1 MKQRV
6 PSKSPP
12 NLRFS
17 SAERSEA
24 RLKRK
29 PLGGSV
35 QIEAL
40 LKPSSSLSYLASLFH
55 PFCLQLNKE

>member
-1 MKQRV
+1 MRFK
-6 PSKSPP
+6 PTA
-12 NLRFS
+12 LRSRF
-17 SAERSEA
+17 ALAPRSGSTA
-24 RLKRK
+24 A